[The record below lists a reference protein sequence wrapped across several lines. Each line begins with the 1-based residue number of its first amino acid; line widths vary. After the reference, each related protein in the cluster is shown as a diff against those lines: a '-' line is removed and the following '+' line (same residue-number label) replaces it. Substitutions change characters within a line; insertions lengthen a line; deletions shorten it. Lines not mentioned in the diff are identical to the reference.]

1 MALDQV
7 RQFLRLHRLVQVQ
20 VAPMSDLAQG
30 DCRDV
35 AGENDRWDLVI
46 ESLPQPSDDFDSK
59 RSPARCSDTAR
70 ALDDC
75 HHHALFARC

>member
-1 MALDQV
+1 
-7 RQFLRLHRLVQVQ
+7 
-20 VAPMSDLAQG
+20 MSDLAQG
-30 DCRDV
+30 VCRDV

-70 ALDDC
+70 ALDD
-75 HHHALFARC
+75 